1 MVRRSPRPI
10 CLLLLI
16 LSGCGDSL
24 EIVPVEGRATLDGG
38 DWGRAGM
45 IYFAPLE
52 PAPGF
57 PRMPGMGDVNKDG
70 SYFVTTQPDRVG
82 LVPGK
87 YRVSVEIW
95 EVPPTMGG
103 PPAKSYV
110 PKKYRAAATSG
121 IELEVPANATEAI
134 EFNFD
139 IPSS

>member
-1 MVRRSPRPI
+1 MVRKSPHLFF
-10 CLLLLI
+10 LLFFL
-16 LSGCGDSL
+16 LSGCGDPL
-24 EIVPVEGRATLDGG
+24 EIVPVEGRVTLNGG
-38 DWGRAGM
+38 GWGRAGM

-87 YRVSVEIW
+87 YRVCLEIW

-103 PPAKSYV
+103 PPPKSFL
-110 PKKYRAAATSG
+110 PEKYRAAATSG
-121 IELEVPANATEAI
+121 IELEVPADASEPI
-134 EFNFD
+134 EFSFD
-139 IPSS
+139 VPTS